1 VPLDAQNLSRL
12 QLPRRVAPVDPRE
25 VMLYALAIG
34 AGQTGDAADLPF
46 VDESR
51 LVVAPSFAVTLAF
64 DDSWIGDAGIDL
76 AQVLH
81 GGLDVAFHAPIAPSG
96 EVEIAP
102 AIVGLDDKGDGR
114 GAIILQET
122 RIAQNGALRATVAS
136 SLFVRGGGGFGGS
149 TGRTSQI
156 FHTPER
162 PPDAKRE
169 IATEANQALL
179 FRLLGDRNR
188 LHVDPA
194 AARAAGFDRPILH
207 GACTF
212 GVACLAVLREAC
224 GLDPARLT
232 RVAARFAGVVYPGET
247 LLFSFWREGATLAF
261 RAQTRE
267 RAAPA
272 LEGGLAEFSS

>member
-1 VPLDAQNLSRL
+1 
-12 QLPRRVAPVDPRE
+12 
-25 VMLYALAIG
+25 MLYALAIG
-34 AGQTGDAADLPF
+34 AGQTGEAADLPF
-46 VDESR
+46 VYESG

-64 DDSWIGDAGIDL
+64 DDSWIDGAGIDL

-81 GGLDVAFHAPIAPSG
+81 GGLDVAFDAPLAPSG
-96 EVEIAP
+96 DVEIAP
-102 AIVGLDDKGDGR
+102 AIVGLDDKGPGK

-122 RIAQNGALRATVAS
+122 RIAQNGALRAVVTS

-149 TGRTSQI
+149 TGRPAQL
-156 FHTPER
+156 FRTPDR
-162 PPDAKRE
+162 PPDAMRE
-169 IATEANQALL
+169 IATAANQALL
-179 FRLLGDRNR
+179 FRLLGDRNP

-212 GVACLAVLREAC
+212 GVACLAVLREVC
-224 GLDPARLT
+224 GLDPARLK